1 MRSKIKL
8 MPGRR
13 QRMGPAVKNT
23 RKPGGMECRQERPRD
38 PYRFPNEFI
47 IIILRNFVLLNNYK
61 KTENNI

>member
-23 RKPGGMECRQERPRD
+23 RKPGHGMQAGRAAGPLPFPERI
-38 PYRFPNEFI
+38 YYHHI
-47 IIILRNFVLLNNYK
+47 
-61 KTENNI
+61 T